1 MANTMV
7 NLSNLE
13 KEACNFVI
21 DVINE
26 NPSWTNEKIIKATR
40 KAYFNIQDKKMEA
53 IYKIAKSRWMN
64 NQGKFTIQVEPKKE
78 ETMAVKKSKPG
89 EMRIKVE
96 ELIKAGKSNV
106 EIAKTLNI
114 SSATVAYHK
123 KALTTPSKPNKD
135 KSEIKKPKKSAPKAS
150 NDLSYISKIALEV
163 AELVNKK
170 NHDYGKSFDKSVD
183 KYGAAAY
190 FLRIADKISRA
201 ETLSNKDALVLD
213 EKIEDTLKDIIG
225 YTLLYINYLNDK
237 GVANNVNS

>member
-21 DVINE
+21 DAIEANS
-26 NPSWTNEKIIKATR
+26 SWTNEQIIKATR
-40 KAYFNIQDKKMEA
+40 KAYFNIQDKKIEA
-53 IYKIAKSRWMN
+53 IYKIAKNRWMN

-78 ETMAVKKSKPG
+78 ETMAVQKAKPG

-114 SSATVAYHK
+114 SPATVTYHK
-123 KALTTPSKPNKD
+123 KALTTTSKPNKD
-135 KSEIKKPKKSAPKAS
+135 KSDVKKPKKSAPKVS

-163 AELVNKK
+163 AELVNRK

-237 GVANNVNS
+237 GVAN

>member
-7 NLSNLE
+7 NLSNVE
-13 KEACNFVI
+13 KEICNYVI
-21 DVINE
+21 DAIEANS
-26 NPSWTNEKIIKATR
+26 SWTNEQIIKATS

-64 NQGKFTIQVEPKKE
+64 NQGKFIIQVEPKKE

-123 KALTTPSKPNKD
+123 KALTTPSKPNK
-135 KSEIKKPKKSAPKAS
+135 S

-163 AELVNKK
+163 AELVNRK

-237 GVANNVNS
+237 GVDN

>member
-26 NPSWTNEKIIKATR
+26 NPSWTNKEIIKAIR
-40 KAYFNIQDKKMEA
+40 KAYFNIPDKKIEI

-123 KALTTPSKPNKD
+123 KALTTPSKPNK
-135 KSEIKKPKKSAPKAS
+135 S

-163 AELVNKK
+163 AELVNRK

-237 GVANNVNS
+237 GVAN

>member
-7 NLSNLE
+7 NLSNVE
-13 KEACNFVI
+13 KEICNYVI
-21 DVINE
+21 DAIEANS
-26 NPSWTNEKIIKATR
+26 SWTNEQIIKATS

-64 NQGKFTIQVEPKKE
+64 NQGKFIIQVEPKKE

-123 KALTTPSKPNKD
+123 KALTTPSKPNK
-135 KSEIKKPKKSAPKAS
+135 S

-163 AELVNKK
+163 AELVNRK

-237 GVANNVNS
+237 GVAN

>member
-26 NPSWTNEKIIKATR
+26 NPSWTNKKIIKETN
-40 KAYFNIQDKKMEA
+40 KSYFNIPDKKIEI

-64 NQGKFTIQVEPKKE
+64 NQGKFIIQVEPKKE

-123 KALTTPSKPNKD
+123 KALTTPSKPNK
-135 KSEIKKPKKSAPKAS
+135 S

-163 AELVNKK
+163 AELVNRK

-237 GVANNVNS
+237 GVAN

>member
-1 MANTMV
+1 
-7 NLSNLE
+7 
-13 KEACNFVI
+13 
-21 DVINE
+21 
-26 NPSWTNEKIIKATR
+26 
-40 KAYFNIQDKKMEA
+40 
-53 IYKIAKSRWMN
+53 
-64 NQGKFTIQVEPKKE
+64 
-78 ETMAVKKSKPG
+78 MAVQKAKPG

-135 KSEIKKPKKSAPKAS
+135 KSEIKKPKKSAPKVS

-163 AELVNKK
+163 AELVNRK

-237 GVANNVNS
+237 GVAN

>member
-26 NPSWTNEKIIKATR
+26 NPSWTNKKIIKETN
-40 KAYFNIQDKKMEA
+40 KAYFNIPDKKIEI
-53 IYKIAKSRWMN
+53 IYKIAKNRWMN

-123 KALTTPSKPNKD
+123 KALTTPSKPNK
-135 KSEIKKPKKSAPKAS
+135 S

-163 AELVNKK
+163 AELVNRK

-237 GVANNVNS
+237 GVDN

>member
-26 NPSWTNEKIIKATR
+26 NPSWTNKKIIKKTN
-40 KAYFNIQDKKMEA
+40 KAYFNIPDKKIEI

-64 NQGKFTIQVEPKKE
+64 NQGKFIIQVEPKKE
-78 ETMAVKKSKPG
+78 EVMAVQKAKPG

-135 KSEIKKPKKSAPKAS
+135 KSEIKKPKKSAPKVS

-163 AELVNKK
+163 AELVNRK

-237 GVANNVNS
+237 GVAN

>member
-40 KAYFNIQDKKMEA
+40 KAHFNIQDKKMEA

-135 KSEIKKPKKSAPKAS
+135 KSDVKKPKKSAPKVS

-163 AELVNKK
+163 AELVNRK

-237 GVANNVNS
+237 GVAN

>member
-40 KAYFNIQDKKMEA
+40 KAHLNIQDKKMEA

-64 NQGKFTIQVEPKKE
+64 NQGKFTIQVEPKNE

-114 SSATVAYHK
+114 SSATVAYRK

-135 KSEIKKPKKSAPKAS
+135 KSEIKKPKKSAPKVS

-163 AELVNKK
+163 AELVNRK

-237 GVANNVNS
+237 GVAN

>member
-26 NPSWTNEKIIKATR
+26 NPSWTNEQIIKATR

-53 IYKIAKSRWMN
+53 IYKIAKNRWMN

-78 ETMAVKKSKPG
+78 EVMAVQKAKPG
-89 EMRIKVE
+89 EMRIKVSE
-96 ELIKAGKSNV
+96 MIKAGKSNV

-123 KALTTPSKPNKD
+123 KALTTPSKPNRA
-135 KSEIKKPKKSAPKAS
+135 KSDVKTPKKSVPKVS
-150 NDLSYISKIALEV
+150 NNLSYISKTALEV

-237 GVANNVNS
+237 GVAN

>member
-7 NLSNLE
+7 NLSNVE
-13 KEACNFVI
+13 KEICNYVI
-21 DVINE
+21 DAIEANS
-26 NPSWTNEKIIKATR
+26 SWTNEQIIKATS

-64 NQGKFTIQVEPKKE
+64 NQGKFIIQVEPKKE

-123 KALTTPSKPNKD
+123 KALTTPSKPNK
-135 KSEIKKPKKSAPKAS
+135 S

-237 GVANNVNS
+237 GVAN

>member
-7 NLSNLE
+7 NLSNVE
-13 KEACNFVI
+13 KEICNYVI
-21 DVINE
+21 DAIEANS
-26 NPSWTNEKIIKATR
+26 SWTNEQIIKATR

-53 IYKIAKSRWMN
+53 IYKIAKNRWMN

-78 ETMAVKKSKPG
+78 ETMAVKKTKPG

-123 KALTTPSKPNKD
+123 KALTTPSKPNK
-135 KSEIKKPKKSAPKAS
+135 S

-225 YTLLYINYLNDK
+225 YTLIYINYLNDK
-237 GVANNVNS
+237 GVDN

>member
-26 NPSWTNEKIIKATR
+26 NPSWTNKKIIKETN
-40 KAYFNIQDKKMEA
+40 KSYFNIPDKKIEI

-64 NQGKFTIQVEPKKE
+64 NQGKFIIQVEPKKE

-123 KALTTPSKPNKD
+123 KALTTPSKPNK
-135 KSEIKKPKKSAPKAS
+135 S

-190 FLRIADKISRA
+190 FLRVADKISRA

-237 GVANNVNS
+237 GVAN

>member
-26 NPSWTNEKIIKATR
+26 NPSWTNKEIIKKTK
-40 KAYFNIQDKKMEA
+40 KAYFNITDKKIEI

-64 NQGKFTIQVEPKKE
+64 NQGKFIIQVEPKKE
-78 ETMAVKKSKPG
+78 EVMAVQKAKPG

-135 KSEIKKPKKSAPKAS
+135 KSEIKKPKKSVPKVS
-150 NDLSYISKIALEV
+150 NNLSYISKIALEV
-163 AELVNKK
+163 AELVNRK

-237 GVANNVNS
+237 GVAN

>member
-53 IYKIAKSRWMN
+53 IYKIAKNRWMN

-78 ETMAVKKSKPG
+78 EVMAVQKAKPG

-135 KSEIKKPKKSAPKAS
+135 KSEIKKPKKSAPKVS

-163 AELVNKK
+163 AELVNRK

-237 GVANNVNS
+237 GVAN

>member
-64 NQGKFTIQVEPKKE
+64 NQGKFIIQVEPKKE

-123 KALTTPSKPNKD
+123 KALATPSKPNKD
-135 KSEIKKPKKSAPKAS
+135 KSTPKAPKAS

-163 AELVNKK
+163 AELVNRK

-237 GVANNVNS
+237 GVAN

>member
-26 NPSWTNEKIIKATR
+26 NPSWTNKKIIKETN
-40 KAYFNIQDKKMEA
+40 KAYFNIPDKKIEI
-53 IYKIAKSRWMN
+53 IYKIAKNRWMN
-64 NQGKFTIQVEPKKE
+64 NQGKFIIQVEPKKE

-89 EMRIKVE
+89 EMRIKVSE
-96 ELIKAGKSNV
+96 MIKAGKSNV

-123 KALTTPSKPNKD
+123 KALTTPSKPNK
-135 KSEIKKPKKSAPKAS
+135 S

-237 GVANNVNS
+237 GVDN

>member
-114 SSATVAYHK
+114 SPATVVYHK

-135 KSEIKKPKKSAPKAS
+135 KSEIKKPKKSAPKAPKTS

-163 AELVNKK
+163 AELVNRK

-237 GVANNVNS
+237 GVAN

>member
-13 KEACNFVI
+13 KEACNYVI
-21 DVINE
+21 DAIEANS
-26 NPSWTNEKIIKATR
+26 SWTNEQIIKATR
-40 KAYFNIQDKKMEA
+40 KAYFNIQDKKIEA
-53 IYKIAKSRWMN
+53 IYKIAKNRWMN

-78 ETMAVKKSKPG
+78 EVMAVQKSKPG

-114 SSATVAYHK
+114 SPATVVYHK

-135 KSEIKKPKKSAPKAS
+135 KSAPKAPKAS

-163 AELVNKK
+163 AELVNRK

-237 GVANNVNS
+237 GVAN

>member
-1 MANTMV
+1 MANTMD

-26 NPSWTNEKIIKATR
+26 NPSWTNKKIIKETN
-40 KAYFNIQDKKMEA
+40 KAYFNIPDKKIEI
-53 IYKIAKSRWMN
+53 IYKIAKNRWMN

-96 ELIKAGKSNV
+96 ELIKAGKSND
-106 EIAKTLNI
+106 EIAKILNI

-123 KALTTPSKPNKD
+123 KALTTPSKPNK
-135 KSEIKKPKKSAPKAS
+135 S

-163 AELVNKK
+163 AELVNRK

-237 GVANNVNS
+237 GVAN

>member
-26 NPSWTNEKIIKATR
+26 NPSWTNNKIIKKTN
-40 KAYFNIQDKKMEA
+40 KAYFNIPDKKIEI

-64 NQGKFTIQVEPKKE
+64 NQGKFIIQVEPKKE

-123 KALTTPSKPNKD
+123 KALTTTSKPNKA
-135 KSEIKKPKKSAPKAS
+135 KKSVPKVS

-163 AELVNKK
+163 AELVNRK

-237 GVANNVNS
+237 GVAN

>member
-26 NPSWTNEKIIKATR
+26 NPSWTNEKIIKETN
-40 KAYFNIQDKKMEA
+40 KAYFNIPDKKIEI

-64 NQGKFTIQVEPKKE
+64 NQGKFIIQVEPKKE

-123 KALTTPSKPNKD
+123 KALTTPLKPNKD
-135 KSEIKKPKKSAPKAS
+135 KSEIKKPKKSAPKVS

-163 AELVNKK
+163 AELVNRK

-190 FLRIADKISRA
+190 FLRITDKISRA

-237 GVANNVNS
+237 GVAN

>member
-1 MANTMV
+1 
-7 NLSNLE
+7 
-13 KEACNFVI
+13 
-21 DVINE
+21 
-26 NPSWTNEKIIKATR
+26 
-40 KAYFNIQDKKMEA
+40 
-53 IYKIAKSRWMN
+53 
-64 NQGKFTIQVEPKKE
+64 
-78 ETMAVKKSKPG
+78 MAVQKAKPG
-89 EMRIKVE
+89 EMRIKVSE
-96 ELIKAGKSNV
+96 MIKAGKSNT
-106 EIAKTLNI
+106 EIAKALNI
-114 SSATVAYHK
+114 TSATVAYHK
-123 KALTTPSKPNKD
+123 KALATTSKSNKA
-135 KSEIKKPKKSAPKAS
+135 KSDVKKPKKSAPKVS

-237 GVANNVNS
+237 GVAN

>member
-26 NPSWTNEKIIKATR
+26 NPSWTNKKIIKETN
-40 KAYFNIQDKKMEA
+40 KAYFNIPDKKIEI
-53 IYKIAKSRWMN
+53 IYKIAKNRWMN

-123 KALTTPSKPNKD
+123 KALTTPSKPNK
-135 KSEIKKPKKSAPKAS
+135 S

-163 AELVNKK
+163 AELVNRK

-237 GVANNVNS
+237 GVAN

>member
-26 NPSWTNEKIIKATR
+26 NPSWTNKEIIKAIR
-40 KAYFNIQDKKMEA
+40 KAYFNIPDKKIEI

-64 NQGKFTIQVEPKKE
+64 NQGKFIIQVEPKKE

-123 KALTTPSKPNKD
+123 KALATPSKPNK
-135 KSEIKKPKKSAPKAS
+135 S

-163 AELVNKK
+163 AELVNRK

-237 GVANNVNS
+237 GVAN

>member
-26 NPSWTNEKIIKATR
+26 NPSWTNKEIIKKTN
-40 KAYFNIQDKKMEA
+40 KAYFNIPDKKIEI

-64 NQGKFTIQVEPKKE
+64 NQGKFIIQVEPKKE

-89 EMRIKVE
+89 EMRIKVSE
-96 ELIKAGKSNV
+96 MIKAGKSNV

-123 KALTTPSKPNKD
+123 KALTTPSKQNRA
-135 KSEIKKPKKSAPKAS
+135 KSDVKTPKKSVPKVS
-150 NDLSYISKIALEV
+150 NNLSYISKTALEV

-213 EKIEDTLKDIIG
+213 EKIEDTLKDIKG

-237 GVANNVNS
+237 GVAN

>member
-21 DVINE
+21 NVINE
-26 NPSWTNEKIIKATR
+26 NPSWTNKKIIKETN
-40 KAYFNIQDKKMEA
+40 KAYFNIPDKKIEI
-53 IYKIAKSRWMN
+53 IYKIAKNRWMN

-123 KALTTPSKPNKD
+123 KALTTPSKPNK
-135 KSEIKKPKKSAPKAS
+135 S

-163 AELVNKK
+163 AELVNRK

-237 GVANNVNS
+237 GVAN

>member
-21 DVINE
+21 DAIEANS
-26 NPSWTNEKIIKATR
+26 SWTNEQIIKATR

-64 NQGKFTIQVEPKKE
+64 NQGKFIIQVEPKKE

-123 KALTTPSKPNKD
+123 KALTTPSKPNK
-135 KSEIKKPKKSAPKAS
+135 S

-163 AELVNKK
+163 AELVNRK

-237 GVANNVNS
+237 GVAN

>member
-26 NPSWTNEKIIKATR
+26 NPSWTNKEIIKKTN
-40 KAYFNIQDKKMEA
+40 KAYFNIPDKKIEI

-64 NQGKFTIQVEPKKE
+64 NQGKFIIQVEPKKE

-123 KALTTPSKPNKD
+123 KALTTPSKPNK
-135 KSEIKKPKKSAPKAS
+135 S

-163 AELVNKK
+163 AELVNRK

-237 GVANNVNS
+237 GVAN

>member
-26 NPSWTNEKIIKATR
+26 NPSWTNEKIIKATS
-40 KAYFNIQDKKMEA
+40 KAHFNIQDKKMEA

-114 SSATVAYHK
+114 SSATVTYHK

-135 KSEIKKPKKSAPKAS
+135 KSEIKKPKKSAPKAPKVS

-237 GVANNVNS
+237 GVAN

>member
-26 NPSWTNEKIIKATR
+26 NPSWTNKEIIKAIR
-40 KAYFNIQDKKMEA
+40 KAYFNIPDKKIEI

-64 NQGKFTIQVEPKKE
+64 NQGKFIIQVEPKKE

-135 KSEIKKPKKSAPKAS
+135 KSAPKAPKVS
-150 NDLSYISKIALEV
+150 NNLSYISKTALEV

-201 ETLSNKDALVLD
+201 ETRSNKDALVLD

-237 GVANNVNS
+237 GVAN

>member
-26 NPSWTNEKIIKATR
+26 NPSWTNKKIIKETN
-40 KAYFNIQDKKMEA
+40 KAYFNIPDKKIEI
-53 IYKIAKSRWMN
+53 IYKIAKNRWMN

-96 ELIKAGKSNV
+96 ELIKVGKSNV

-123 KALTTPSKPNKD
+123 KALTTPSKPNK
-135 KSEIKKPKKSAPKAS
+135 S

-163 AELVNKK
+163 AELVNRK

-237 GVANNVNS
+237 GVAN

>member
-7 NLSNLE
+7 NLSNVE

-26 NPSWTNEKIIKATR
+26 NPSWTNKKIIKETN
-40 KAYFNIQDKKMEA
+40 KAYFNIPDKKIEI

-64 NQGKFTIQVEPKKE
+64 NQGKFIIQVEPKKE

-123 KALTTPSKPNKD
+123 KALTTPSKPNK
-135 KSEIKKPKKSAPKAS
+135 S

-237 GVANNVNS
+237 GVAN

>member
-26 NPSWTNEKIIKATR
+26 NPSWTNEQIIKATR

-64 NQGKFTIQVEPKKE
+64 NQGKFIIQVEPKKE

-135 KSEIKKPKKSAPKAS
+135 KSEIKKPKKSEPKAP

-163 AELVNKK
+163 AELVNRK

-237 GVANNVNS
+237 GVAN

>member
-7 NLSNLE
+7 NLSNVE
-13 KEACNFVI
+13 KEICNYVI
-21 DVINE
+21 DAIEANS
-26 NPSWTNEKIIKATR
+26 SWTNEQIIKATS

-64 NQGKFTIQVEPKKE
+64 NQGKFIIQVEPKKE

-114 SSATVAYHK
+114 SSATIAYHK
-123 KALTTPSKPNKD
+123 KALTTPSKPNK
-135 KSEIKKPKKSAPKAS
+135 S

-163 AELVNKK
+163 AELVNRK

-237 GVANNVNS
+237 GVDN

>member
-7 NLSNLE
+7 NLSNVE
-13 KEACNFVI
+13 KEICNYVI
-21 DVINE
+21 DAIEANS
-26 NPSWTNEKIIKATR
+26 SWTNEQIIKATR

-53 IYKIAKSRWMN
+53 IYKIAKNRWMN

-78 ETMAVKKSKPG
+78 ETMAVKKTKPG

-123 KALTTPSKPNKD
+123 KALTTPSKPNK
-135 KSEIKKPKKSAPKAS
+135 S

-237 GVANNVNS
+237 GVDN